1 MAKPLRQW
9 LEEDVGPVRGKS
21 MRWISERY
29 FFRDPNRAVY
39 SDTGFFFPP
48 ADGIV
53 LYAKTVAPDE
63 SIVNIKGRDFS
74 LREAMRLPDFDRTC
88 LVVGIFMTFYDVH
101 INRMPYAGRL
111 HYHELEPIG
120 THNAPMLEVEKALL
134 EDIAPYTQNADYL
147 FSNQR
152 VLNTITSLELGQR
165 YYVLQIADYDVD
177 CIMPFSIRQNQ
188 VYAQNQRFSQIR
200 YGSQLDLIIPLSA
213 RYDFTP
219 LVEVGMHVECAV
231 DPLVRITP
239 RSPGVPS

>member
-9 LEEDVGPVRGKS
+9 LEEDVAAVRGKP
-21 MRWISERY
+21 MRWLSEHY
-29 FFRDPNRAVY
+29 FFRDPNRPVY
-39 SDTGFFFPP
+39 ADTNFFFPP

-53 LYAKTVAPDE
+53 LYAKCVAPDE
-63 SIVNIKGRDFS
+63 AIVDIKGRNFS
-74 LREAMRLPDFDRTC
+74 LREAMRLPDFNQSA

-111 HYHELEPIG
+111 SYRELATLG
-120 THNAPMLEVEKALL
+120 SSNLPMLQVEKALL
-134 EDIAPYTQNADYL
+134 EELAPYTHNADYL

-177 CIMPFSIRQNQ
+177 CITPFRLAQNQ
-188 VYAQNQRFSQIR
+188 VFAQNQRFSQIR
-200 YGSQLDLIIPLSA
+200 YGSQVDLIIPLSA

-219 LVEVGMHVECAV
+219 LVEVGTHVEGCV

-239 RSPGVPS
+239 RTAGVAI